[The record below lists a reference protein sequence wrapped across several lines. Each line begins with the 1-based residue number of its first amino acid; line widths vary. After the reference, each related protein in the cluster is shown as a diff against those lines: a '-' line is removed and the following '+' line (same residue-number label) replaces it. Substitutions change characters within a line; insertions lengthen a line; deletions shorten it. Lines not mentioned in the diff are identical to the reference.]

1 MRKNKIVFS
10 LDVTTYSLQAIYATA
25 YSFVDRVYVFLDRKG
40 KKIKVVLESKG
51 NLKKKGLE
59 DLKKEFHNELLNYL
73 LRVEIAKRNQKI
85 RDFIVGTA
93 LVSALPTELLT
104 QSSKPEISGT
114 ADWQK
119 DPLGIAIPWEEKYGK
134 KKRKT
139 KKKSK

>member
-59 DLKKEFHNELLNYL
+59 ELKKEFHNELLNYL
-73 LRVEIAKRNQKI
+73 LRTEIGKRTKKI
-85 RDFIVGTA
+85 REFIVGTA
-93 LVSALPTELLT
+93 LVSAAPKKLLT
-104 QSSKPEISGT
+104 QASQSKKPKENN
-114 ADWQK
+114 
-119 DPLGIAIPWEEKYGK
+119 
-134 KKRKT
+134 
-139 KKKSK
+139 